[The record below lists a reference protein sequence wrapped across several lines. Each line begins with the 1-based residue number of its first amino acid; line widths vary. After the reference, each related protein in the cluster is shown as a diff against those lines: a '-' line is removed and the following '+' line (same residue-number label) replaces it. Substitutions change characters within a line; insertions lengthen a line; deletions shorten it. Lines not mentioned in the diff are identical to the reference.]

1 MIFISVS
8 ILIAANISSSAIFN
22 STTISYTQFEKMVE
36 NNEIKTIK
44 YRKSDNTMYAID
56 TKGNAFKTENPD
68 YNEFKKEYLQKGIN
82 FEPIGMPTLQTCVEL
97 VFRVVFLSILLTI
110 LIGSL
115 GGADKIVGSK
125 NKQLEDGKI
134 PKVKFDDIS
143 GLDDVKNDLKLAVE
157 YLKNPQDFTE
167 IGAKMPTGMVFYGS
181 PGTGKTMLA
190 KAIAGEAG
198 VPFFH
203 KSGSDFVE
211 LFVGK
216 GAKTV
221 RDLFTEARKNAPCIV
236 FIDEIDAVGKK
247 RGAGANGNDEREQT
261 LNELLNQLDGFENN
275 EGILVISATNRLDSL
290 DEALIRPGRFGK
302 HIQIPKPK
310 NAKERLSILKIHA
323 ANKKVSDKT
332 LNYIADITRGF
343 SGADLENLLNE
354 SALLQKHEE
363 KSEIDLDLVD
373 KAYFKIATKGSKI
386 PSKERDLIDNK
397 IVAWHEAGHT
407 LASKLFKTRFLSGN
421 Y

>member
-181 PGTGKTMLA
+181 PGTGKIKVVL
-190 KAIAGEAG
+190 
-198 VPFFH
+198 
-203 KSGSDFVE
+203 
-211 LFVGK
+211 
-216 GAKTV
+216 
-221 RDLFTEARKNAPCIV
+221 
-236 FIDEIDAVGKK
+236 
-247 RGAGANGNDEREQT
+247 T
-261 LNELLNQLDGFENN
+261 L
-275 EGILVISATNRLDSL
+275 
-290 DEALIRPGRFGK
+290 
-302 HIQIPKPK
+302 
-310 NAKERLSILKIHA
+310 
-323 ANKKVSDKT
+323 
-332 LNYIADITRGF
+332 
-343 SGADLENLLNE
+343 
-354 SALLQKHEE
+354 
-363 KSEIDLDLVD
+363 
-373 KAYFKIATKGSKI
+373 
-386 PSKERDLIDNK
+386 
-397 IVAWHEAGHT
+397 
-407 LASKLFKTRFLSGN
+407 
-421 Y
+421 